1 MVVWVEPTFN
11 LWVSEGETDV
21 KVIVISSSNSGVSSG
36 IMVMISRVSEL
47 PEKKIKFNFLKTG
60 SAYHYNA
67 HTK

>member
-47 PEKKIKFNFLKTG
+47 PEKKLSSTF
-60 SAYHYNA
+60 
-67 HTK
+67 

>member
-11 LWVSEGETDV
+11 LWVSEGETEV